1 MKFAVKNIC
10 LCMVLGLLSVSASAQ
25 TAFWKS
31 VRQGNRA
38 FRSGDFDKAEKI
50 YHQALAKDTANPYI
64 LYNLGNVNFSKNNTE
79 DAQRYLQNAAKS
91 NKQPSTEKTQLLKA
105 YANHNLGVIHQMQA
119 GKEKDKKQEE
129 LQQAIEY
136 YKEALRNN
144 PSDEDTRYNLALCQ
158 YQLKKEQQNQQNQQE
173 QQNQQNKNENKD
185 QDKDKQDKQDQKQ
198 DQQQNQNE
206 QRNNPE
212 KQPVSPQTQQMMNL
226 SRQEEQKTRDK
237 LNKIPR
243 GRTGLEKNW

>member
-1 MKFAVKNIC
+1 MKFTITSKYIC
-10 LCMVLGLLSVSASAQ
+10 LCTMLAALSVSASAQ

-38 FRSGDFDKAEKI
+38 FRSGDFDRAEKI

-64 LYNLGNVNFSKNNTE
+64 IYNLGNVNLSKNNTE
-79 DAQRYLQNAAKS
+79 DAQRYLQQAAK
-91 NKQPSTEKTQLLKA
+91 NNAQHPTHKAQLLKA

-119 GKEKDKKQEE
+119 GKEKEKKQEE

-158 YQLKKEQQNQQNQQE
+158 YQLKKEQQNQQQD
-173 QQNQQNKNENKD
+173 QQNKDENKD
-185 QDKDKQDKQDQKQ
+185 QNKDKQDQKQ
-198 DQQQNQNE
+198 DENKKQND

-243 GRTGLEKNW
+243 GRAGLEKNW